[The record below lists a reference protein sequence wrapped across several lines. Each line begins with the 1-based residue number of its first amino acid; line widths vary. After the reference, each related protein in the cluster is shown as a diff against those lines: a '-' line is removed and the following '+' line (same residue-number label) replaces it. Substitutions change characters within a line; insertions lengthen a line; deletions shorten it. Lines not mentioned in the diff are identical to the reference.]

1 MTQDQVAG
9 LADITRGSVAN
20 IERGEQTPGLYRLLM
35 LCSALGVELTDVV
48 PDHRFGVGE
57 VAGTLGE
64 GYASLIRKV
73 TKKAERRSGRQA
85 AS

>member
-35 LCSALGVELTDVV
+35 ICSAVGVQLIDILPEHT
-48 PDHRFGVGE
+48 HGVTA
-57 VAGTLGE
+57 VADTLGD

-73 TKKAERRSGRQA
+73 KKQAERNSGRKA